1 MADGNSQWNGKFGD
15 DEMKRRAAYGNG
27 SFTGTNSQWGANPPG
42 TSPSGDTFQPRA
54 AGRQLQPA
62 SPINV
67 AGAR

>member
-27 SFTGTNSQWGANPPG
+27 SFTGTNSQWG